1 MPLSHS
7 LPEEVIVRGLDEL
20 YTQVYVFDV
29 ENILNNELN
38 LYLSIGIILEI
49 AINFIIEVHFSVEG

>member
-1 MPLSHS
+1 VPLSHS

-29 ENILNNELN
+29 ENVLNNELN

>member
-29 ENILNNELN
+29 ENVLNNELN